1 MKIIA
6 ATKNKN
12 KLREFGEILRDFEV
26 ISQEECG
33 IDIEVEETG
42 ETFEEN
48 SLLKAQAI
56 FEKTGIAAIA
66 DDSGLCVDALG
77 GEPGIYSARYGGEG
91 LDDKGRVKL
100 LLKNMENVPDEKRT
114 ARFVSV
120 ITLVDKDGVITSRG
134 ECEGKITREPK
145 GENGFG
151 YDPVFYVEEFKKTM
165 AEISP
170 EEKNSIS
177 HRGRALSIFEE
188 KIKKKRAASPSSRS
202 N

>member
-12 KLREFGEILRDFEV
+12 KLREFGEILKGFEI
-26 ISQEECG
+26 ISQEEAG
-33 IDIEVEETG
+33 VDIDVEETG
-42 ETFEEN
+42 TTFEEN
-48 SLLKAQAI
+48 SLLKAKAI
-56 FEKTGIAAIA
+56 FEATGITAIA

-77 GEPGIYSARYGGEG
+77 GEPGVYSARYGGEG
-91 LDDKGRVKL
+91 YDDEGRVQL
-100 LLKNMENVPDEKRT
+100 LLKNMKEIPEEKRT
-114 ARFVSV
+114 ARFVCA
-120 ITLVDKDGVITSRG
+120 ITMVGKDGIITARG
-134 ECEGKITREPK
+134 ECEGKIDYSPK

-151 YDPVFYVEEFKKTM
+151 YDPVFFVEKYGKTM

-177 HRGRALSIFEE
+177 HRGKALKIFAE
-188 KIKKKRAASPSSRS
+188 KLNKKEY